1 MMERSKDVRA
11 ILVLLVLAL
20 VLAAA
25 GCGGDNGEDEGGP
38 AATGAETDGG
48 DGEGGFTL
56 YMIPKNVGNPVFDL
70 TNAGM
75 QEAAEE
81 LGDTTEFNGSTEAD
95 AQQQVEVINAAI
107 AQKPDALLISANDP
121 DALVP
126 ALQSAEQR
134 GIQTITFDSDVN
146 PDARVVFAST
156 PSPQAVG
163 ETQIEMCGSQI
174 DYTGEIAILSAAAT
188 ATNQNAWIEV
198 MEQTLE
204 DPKYADMELVTTVYG
219 DDDPTKSTEEAQ
231 GLLQAYPDLKCIL
244 APTTVGIAAA
254 AQVVTQQNAC
264 DKVIVTGLGL
274 PSEMREFVKSG
285 CVEQNALWNFEDLG
299 YLAAY
304 AAHAVAAG
312 DIEGNEGEKFE
323 AGRLGEGTID
333 ASGAVYLPE
342 LLIFTPENID
352 QYNF

>member
-1 MMERSKDVRA
+1 MRRSKDVIT
-11 ILVLLVLAL
+11 ILALLVFAM
-20 VLAAA
+20 VFVAA
-25 GCGGDNGEDEGGP
+25 GCGGGDD
-38 AATGAETDGG
+38 DGG
-48 DGEGGFTL
+48 GGDDGFLL

-75 QEAAEE
+75 KAAATE

-95 AQQQVEVINAAI
+95 AQQQVEVINTAVE
-107 AQKPDALLISANDP
+107 QNPDALLVSANDP

-126 ALQSAEQR
+126 ALEDAEGE
-134 GIQTITFDSDVN
+134 GIETVTFDSDVN
-146 PDARVVFAST
+146 PDARIMFAST

-174 DYTGEIAILSAAAT
+174 NYTGDIAILSAAAT

-198 MEQTLE
+198 MEETLK
-204 DPKYADMELVTTVYG
+204 DPKYSKMKLVTTVYG

-231 GLLQAYPDLKCIL
+231 GLLQAYPNLKCII

-254 AQVVTQQNAC
+254 AQVVTQQKAC
-264 DKVIVTGLGL
+264 DRVVVTGLGL

-285 CVEQNALWNFEDLG
+285 CVKQNALWNFEDIG

-304 AAHAVAAG
+304 SAHRVLAG
-312 DIEGNEGEKFE
+312 EINGEEGETFQ
-323 AGRLGEGTID
+323 AGRLGEITIEAD
-333 ASGAVYLPE
+333 GIVYAPE
-342 LLIFTPENID
+342 LLVFTIDNID
-352 QYNF
+352 DYDF